1 MPFYNCSGICKA
13 RNDRY
18 FAISYEAARTEQPS
32 DYYDEMRAMFPR
44 R

>member
-1 MPFYNCSGICKA
+1 MPFYNCTGICKV

-18 FAISYEAARTEQPS
+18 FEIAYEAARSEQPS